1 MNNPDGLS
9 RINGRIHNTDG
20 KKRRGRRLPSRARC
34 RRTAP
39 SASRRPAASAGAASQ
54 GPSASSTAGEPGA
67 PSYGSLAVRS
77 EACAFSWP
85 RTLRR
90 PSGRTSAG
98 SEPQRR
104 RPILQI
110 GPNGSR
116 SMRMNDRLL
125 RRQEVEELTGL
136 SRASIYRWMGSGEFP
151 RSVRVG
157 SKAVRWKESDITAWI
172 QSRPPAAS

>member
-20 KKRRGRRLPSRARC
+20 KKRKGRRLPSRARC

-39 SASRRPAASAGAASQ
+39 SASRRPAASAGLASQ

-110 GPNGSR
+110 GPNESR
-116 SMRMNDRLL
+116 SMRMSDRLL
-125 RRQEVEELTGL
+125 RRQEVEELVGL
-136 SRASIYRWMGSGEFP
+136 SRASIYRWMRNGKFPLPVRIGSM
-151 RSVRVG
+151 
-157 SKAVRWKESDITAWI
+157 AVRWKEGDVTAWI